1 MDAISQDGKKKKYT
15 TPRWVQVWFLQR
27 SRDNWKEKY
36 KQLRRDAKR
45 MRNRVHDVTR
55 SREQWREQTEQQE
68 QRIKELEA
76 ENAVLRE
83 QAAKKNSGCVMGS
96 READPPPAS
105 HGYGAEVIGVSLR
118 LIQAGVS
125 LRCVPRVL
133 ETVCD
138 ALGWALLIPHWTTG
152 RLWLLRL
159 GHAVLNAE
167 KKPADDWAW
176 LIDHSVQIGQEKCL
190 VIVGIRLADLPPRG
204 QSLRHEDLKLIA
216 LLPAKSWTGFQVDQ
230 ALEQAAVDTGHTPRV
245 IVDDH
250 GADINGGVVLFQQ
263 RHSQTVE
270 IYDTKH
276 KAACLLKRRLEND
289 QRWREFQ
296 TAVGQTRCAV
306 QQTELAFLVPPG
318 PKPKA
323 RFMNLG
329 MQLKWA
335 RRMLAILREPPSSM
349 MPSVSTARLNEKLG
363 WIEAFAAEVSAW
375 SQWQQV
381 IDITVTLVSEQGLHQ
396 GLSRLLAQR
405 LSEGGA
411 LCHSARV
418 LAAELIRFV
427 RWQEGRTRPD
437 ERFPGST
444 EILESCFGKF
454 KQLEKQQSR
463 GGFTQLLLGFGALL
477 TRATTDTVREAMQT
491 SRTADIR
498 TWAKQTLGV
507 TLFAQR
513 QRAFA
518 CATNMGRIL

>member
-1 MDAISQDGKKKKYT
+1 MPSCG
-15 TPRWVQVWFLQR
+15 
-27 SRDNWKEKY
+27 SRR
-36 KQLRRDAKR
+36 Q
-45 MRNRVHDVTR
+45 
-55 SREQWREQTEQQE
+55 
-68 QRIKELEA
+68 
-76 ENAVLRE
+76 
-83 QAAKKNSGCVMGS
+83 KKNSGCVMGS
-96 READPPPAS
+96 PEADPPPAS

-118 LIQAGVS
+118 LVQAGVS

-133 ETVCD
+133 ETMCD
-138 ALGWALLIPHWTTG
+138 ALGWALPVPHWTTG

-167 KKPADDWAW
+167 KTPADDWAW

-190 VIVGIRLADLPPRG
+190 VIVGIRLADLPSRG
-204 QSLRHEDLKLIA
+204 QSLRHEDMKLIA
-216 LLPAKSWTGFQVDQ
+216 LLPAKSWTRFQVDQ
-230 ALEQAAVDTGHTPRV
+230 ALENTAARTGHTPRV

-318 PKPKA
+318 LKPKA

-329 MQLKWA
+329 MQLKWG
-335 RRMLAILREPPSSM
+335 RRILAILREPPSS
-349 MPSVSTARLNEKLG
+349 VTLWVRTARLHEKLG
-363 WIEAFAAEVSAW
+363 WIEAFAAELAAW

-381 IDITVTLVSEQGLHQ
+381 VDITVTLVSEQGLYR
-396 GLSRLLAQR
+396 GLSRFLAQR

-427 RWQEGRTRPD
+427 RLQEGRTRPG

-477 TRATTDTVREAMQT
+477 ARATTETVKQAMQA
-491 SRTADIR
+491 SRTADVR
-498 TWAKQTLGV
+498 TWARQTLGP

-518 CATNMGRIL
+518 CATQTGRMS